1 MVPALAGCDGR
12 APRVNAAPVA
22 SDRIAAHPLLEVL
35 LAAAAGRF
43 PPVDGAVTV
52 IPPLPSGLEMIV
64 AFTGHAVVA
73 TALGVT
79 DLERAGAD
87 GYGGAVTPDVQRLIA
102 GEDGWIGTQD
112 LILVGTGL
120 GPDGSNPSL
129 SRRND
134 LADHPRVAHALAI
147 RDDVE
152 VYADERGLVT
162 VARGVAGRPEIS
174 LELEPGRQGTGAGLG
189 LLGEARRLV
198 PAGTT
203 VFAAVAPGNARSLR
217 LFLKQGFIPI
227 GAEIVIRPSREI
239 GSLER

>member
-1 MVPALAGCDGR
+1 MR
-12 APRVNAAPVA
+12 AAPVR
-22 SDRIAAHPLLEVL
+22 SDHPTPHPLLELL

-52 IPPLPSGLEMIV
+52 LPPLPSGLDLIV

-73 TALGVT
+73 TDLGAD
-79 DLERAGAD
+79 DLQRAGAD
-87 GYGGAVTPDVQRLIA
+87 GYGGAVTPDVQRLVA
-102 GEDGWIGTQD
+102 GDGGWIGTQD

-120 GPDGSNPSL
+120 GDEGARPPL
-129 SRRND
+129 PRRDD

-152 VYADERGLVT
+152 VYADDRGLVT
-162 VARGVAGRPEIS
+162 VARGAAGRREIS
-174 LELEPGRQGTGAGLG
+174 LELVPDRQGAGAGRG
-189 LLGEARRLV
+189 LLRAARRLV

-217 LFLKQGFIPI
+217 LFLKQGFTPI
-227 GAEIVIRPSREI
+227 GAEIVIRPGRRRA
-239 GSLER
+239 G